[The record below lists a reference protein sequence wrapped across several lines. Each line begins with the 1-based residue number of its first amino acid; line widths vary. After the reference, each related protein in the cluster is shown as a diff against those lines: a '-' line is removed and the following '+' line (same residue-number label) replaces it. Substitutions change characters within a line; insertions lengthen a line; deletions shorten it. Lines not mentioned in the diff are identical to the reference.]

1 MARLQDHEQPIS
13 VGISDALAIAR
24 MQQGTILVVTILVV
38 GISVVGSLLM
48 TPRYESSVVLQ
59 LRSHA
64 GQEMRTER
72 LNEEEYSRPRKR
84 KVVIQTQLE
93 ILSSRSVLATV
104 VDRLE
109 GSGLPGAKEAFGG
122 PAALKS
128 RVRVKVRSESDVL
141 EISVRHK
148 SPEIAAATA
157 NLIAS
162 VYREFNLDASRDSAR
177 DARVWLQ
184 REGKAYQKR
193 IDDLD
198 NEIVSYK
205 ATNDLA
211 DAELTVSARSAEMN
225 AISLAF
231 GEVRTSVI
239 SLESRIR
246 THEGL
251 AARGQYSDLAKA
263 MGTLL
268 VNALTEDYARAVT
281 DHAKLAARYGQKHPE
296 RLYAEAELTRI
307 ETELK
312 QEVERTID
320 SEKAEL
326 AVFRANQ
333 RSYEKQVEMAK
344 TGMLEKQRLLDGYKR
359 LRRELERSTTQF
371 EKLNQRLDELDLQAK
386 TQLSNVRV
394 IDSAIPATDQSSP
407 LIFLNTLVS
416 LILGVGLG
424 TLIGFVREFMND
436 SITTRVDVET
446 FLRVPYLG
454 QVGRISS
461 NLNRQSRALYT
472 EANPGSAEAESF
484 RGIRTILDMSP
495 DGPFRCLLITSALM
509 AEGKTESTIRL
520 AIAFARLGRR
530 VLIIDGDLRR
540 PRIHKVFAAERG
552 PGLAEALDGK
562 PLSQVV
568 QRTSIGGLDIVPAGL
583 NSIGFVERLANPEM
597 RQVLK
602 AATQEYDLV
611 LVDSSPAAL
620 TADAAM
626 LSKLTDG
633 VVFISQES
641 TGSRRVVQQAILD
654 LESAGARIVG
664 AIINAIESKHGTP
677 YSYRYTYSYGEEQEY
692 NAKDKVAK

>member
-1 MARLQDHEQPIS
+1 MASLQDHEQPIS
-13 VGISDALAIAR
+13 VGISDAWAIAR
-24 MQQGTILVVTILVV
+24 MQQDTILMVTFLVV
-38 GISVVGSLLM
+38 GICVVLSLLM
-48 TPRYESSVVLQ
+48 TPQYESAVVLQ
-59 LRSHA
+59 LRSQA

-72 LNEEEYSRPRKR
+72 LNEEDYRRPRKR
-84 KVVIQTQLE
+84 KVVVQTQLE
-93 ILSSRSVLATV
+93 ILNSRSVLSSV
-104 VDRLE
+104 VSRLE
-109 GSGLPGAKEAFGG
+109 ESGLPGSKEAFGG
-122 PAALKS
+122 PRELQS
-128 RVRVKVRSESDVL
+128 RMKVRVRSESEVM
-141 EISVRHK
+141 EISVRHE
-148 SPEIAAATA
+148 SPEIAALTA

-184 REGKAYQKR
+184 REGEAYQKR
-193 IDDLD
+193 IGDLD
-198 NEIVSYK
+198 SEIVSYK

-231 GEVRTSVI
+231 GEARTGVI

-251 AARGQYSDLAKA
+251 ANRGQYTELAKA

-296 RLYAEAELTRI
+296 RLYAEAELARI
-307 ETELK
+307 EAELK
-312 QEVERTID
+312 QEVERTINA
-320 SEKAEL
+320 EKAEL
-326 AVFRANQ
+326 AVLLANQ

-344 TGMLEKQRLLDGYKR
+344 AGMLEKQRLLDGYKR

-371 EKLNQRLDELDLQAK
+371 EKLNQRLDELDLQAR

-394 IDSAIPATDQSSP
+394 IDSAIPATEPSSP
-407 LIFLNTLVS
+407 RIMLNVLVS
-416 LILGVGLG
+416 LILGFGLG
-424 TLIGFVREFMND
+424 VLIGFVREFMND

-461 NLNRQSRALYT
+461 SLDRNSRALFT
-472 EANPGSAEAESF
+472 HHNPGSAEAESF

-509 AEGKTESTIRL
+509 AEGKTESTVRL

-540 PRIHKVFAAERG
+540 PRIHKVFGLERG
-552 PGLAEALDGK
+552 PGLAEALEGE
-562 PLSQVV
+562 PLLNVV
-568 QRTSIGGLDIVPAGL
+568 QKTSVDDIDIVPAGL
-583 NSIGFVERLANPEM
+583 DSIGYVERLANPEM

-602 AATQEYDLV
+602 KAMEEYDLV
-611 LVDSSPAAL
+611 LLDSSPTAL

-641 TGSRRVVQQAILD
+641 AGSRRVVQQAILD

-677 YSYRYTYSYGEEQEY
+677 YSYRYTYSYGEEHESK
-692 NAKDKVAK
+692 AKENVAK

>member
-13 VGISDALAIAR
+13 VGIADALAIAR
-24 MQQGTILVVTILVV
+24 MQQGTILMVTLLVV
-38 GISVVGSLLM
+38 GVSVVFSLLK
-48 TPRYESSVVLQ
+48 TPQYQSSVVLH
-59 LRSHA
+59 LRSQA
-64 GQEMRTER
+64 GQEWSTER
-72 LNEEEYSRPRKR
+72 LNEAEYRRPRKR
-84 KVVIQTQLE
+84 KVVVQTQLE
-93 ILSSRSVLATV
+93 ILNSRSVLSAV
-104 VDRLE
+104 VKRLE
-109 GSGLPGAKEAFGG
+109 ETGLPGAEGAFEG
-122 PAALKS
+122 PERLRSRLK
-128 RVRVKVRSESDVL
+128 VRIRSESDVL
-141 EISVRHK
+141 EISVRHE

-177 DARVWLQ
+177 DARIWLQ
-184 REGKAYQKR
+184 REGEAYQKR
-193 IDDLD
+193 IDDLH
-198 NEIVSYK
+198 NEIVSYQ
-205 ATNDLA
+205 AMNDLA
-211 DAELTVSARSAEMN
+211 DAELAITARSAEMS

-231 GEVRTSVI
+231 GDTRKLEI
-239 SLESRIR
+239 SLKSKIQ
-246 THEGL
+246 THRDLSG
-251 AARGQYSDLAKA
+251 RGQYSELAKA
-263 MGTLL
+263 MDTQL
-268 VNALTEDYARAVT
+268 VNALTEDYSNAVT
-281 DHAKLAARYGQKHPE
+281 EHAQLSARYGERHPE
-296 RLYAEAELTRI
+296 RQYAEAVLARI

-312 QEVERTID
+312 QEVARTID

-326 AVFRANQ
+326 LIVQANQ
-333 RSYEKQVEMAK
+333 QSLRDELESAK
-344 TGMLEKQRLLDGYKR
+344 VGMLNQQRLLDGYKR

-394 IDSAIPATDQSSP
+394 IDEAIPATVQSSP
-407 LIFLNTLVS
+407 KLFLNLMTALV
-416 LILGVGLG
+416 LGSGLG
-424 TLIGFVREFMND
+424 ILIGFLREFMND

-454 QVGRISS
+454 QVGRISAS
-461 NLNRQSRALYT
+461 LDRKSRALFT
-472 EANPGSAEAESF
+472 HNNPGSAEAESF

-509 AEGKTESTIRL
+509 AEGKTESTVRL

-540 PRIHKVFAAERG
+540 PRIHKVFSAERG
-552 PGLAEALDGK
+552 PGLSEALDGAEF
-562 PLSQVV
+562 SHVV
-568 QRTSIGGLDIVPAGL
+568 QKTQIEKLDIIPAGL

-597 RQVLK
+597 RQILK
-602 AATQEYDLV
+602 LATQEYDLV

-633 VVFISQES
+633 VVFISQEA

-692 NAKDKVAK
+692 KAKDNVAK